1 MCFLVKFAQ
10 LQYTHTYL
18 KINHLDATVSCWQTW
33 LRMQVLKDALTM
45 QFTRPTK
52 SDYPKAGPGEG
63 VFLKSDQLVPIH
75 QVGDLQIQGHLLAFI
90 LWCSLDLNG
99 HQTTGRM
106 DRRARRLYELKQ
118 PSPST
123 SVWLP
128 RNPTVPLRVL
138 TSILLSTINADSEG
152 LWV

>member
-10 LQYTHTYL
+10 LQYTHTFL
-18 KINHLDATVSCWQTW
+18 KLNHLDATISCLQIW

-52 SDYPKAGPGEG
+52 SGYPKAGPGEG
-63 VFLKSDQLVPIH
+63 MFLKLDQLVLIH
-75 QVGDLQIQGHLLAFI
+75 QSGDLQSQGHLLVFI
-90 LWCSLDLNG
+90 LRCSLDLKG
-99 HQTTGRM
+99 HQTTRRM

-123 SVWLP
+123 SVLLP
-128 RNPTVPLRVL
+128 RNLTAPLRIFTL
-138 TSILLSTINADSEG
+138 ILLSTIKADSEG